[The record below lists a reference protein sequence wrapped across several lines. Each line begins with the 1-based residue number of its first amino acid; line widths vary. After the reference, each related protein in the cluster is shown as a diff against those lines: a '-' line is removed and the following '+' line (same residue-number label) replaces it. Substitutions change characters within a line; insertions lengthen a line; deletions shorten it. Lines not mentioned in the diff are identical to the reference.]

1 MTGEL
6 LSVSGVAFERPATGG
21 ERGFRLE
28 VETLDLSKAQALAVT
43 GPSGCGKS
51 TLVDLLALLRRPAA
65 AERFEFAGR
74 DIAQLWAT
82 EGANACAAIRARHIG
97 VVLQTGG
104 LIASLPVW
112 ENVTLPQELV
122 GELDESWCQELLRAL
137 DLFSLERR
145 LPAQLSIGQRQRV
158 AIARALS
165 HRPDLVLADE
175 PTAALG
181 REHAHAALGLLLTL
195 TREAG
200 AALLI
205 VSHDTPLLNAH
216 GVPLIEC
223 VIAAG
228 VTRLDSACCAPRD
241 SVAVS

>member
-6 LSVSGVAFERPATGG
+6 LSVSGVAFERPGTGG

-28 VETLDLSKAQALAVT
+28 VETLGLSRAEALAVT

-51 TLVDLLALLRRPAA
+51 TLIDLLALLRRPAA

-74 DIAQLWAT
+74 DIAQLWAA
-82 EGANACAAIRARHIG
+82 EGANACAAIRAHHIG

-122 GELDESWCQELLRAL
+122 GEVDENWCRELLRAL
-137 DLFSLERR
+137 DLLSLERR

-181 REHAHAALGLLLTL
+181 REHAHSALGLLLTL
-195 TREAG
+195 TREAR

-205 VSHDTPLLNAH
+205 ASHDTALLNAH
-216 GVPLIEC
+216 GVPLIQC
-223 VIAAG
+223 VSAAG

-241 SVAVS
+241 YVAVS